1 MQNKANEIIE
11 TFKKHIKEQGIE
23 PQSLAKNALSNIEA
37 IQSAK
42 THLPF
47 VAQRKIRNFG
57 EDIKS
62 ANELTGAL
70 QTLQITFKKLLSLA
84 DELDEMDNA
93 TKSSDEAM
101 QKKSQILAQIKERVE
116 MATFMGE
123 GLFDTALSAKMGNK
137 EILLENPSPMPLLEN
152 DNAKSAKIG
161 HFKTYIEEKSLEIN
175 EALSHLSNAISNA
188 EIFDKAQDFGDFDS
202 SADSSV
208 FERFDKNIFR
218 NMK

>member
-42 THLPF
+42 THSPF

-62 ANELTGAL
+62 ANELTGAF

-84 DELDEMDNA
+84 DELEELDNA
-93 TKSSDEAM
+93 AKSNDEAT
-101 QKKSQILAQIKERVE
+101 QKKSQILAQIKERVQ
-116 MATFMGE
+116 MAIFMGE
-123 GLFDTALSAKMGNK
+123 GLFDTDLSAKIGDK
-137 EILLENPSPMPLLEN
+137 KILLENPSPMPLLQN
-152 DNAKSAKIG
+152 DSAKSTKN
-161 HFKTYIEEKSLEIN
+161 FQTYIKEKLLEIN
-175 EALSHLSNAISNA
+175 EALSHLSKAISNA

-208 FERFDKNIFR
+208 FEKFDKNIF
-218 NMK
+218 MK

>member
-93 TKSSDEAM
+93 AKSSDKAM
-101 QKKSQILAQIKERVE
+101 QKKSQILTQIKERVE

-152 DNAKSAKIG
+152 DNVESAKIG
-161 HFKTYIEEKSLEIN
+161 HFKTYIEEKTLEIN

-188 EIFDKAQDFGDFDS
+188 EIFDKAQNFGDFDS